1 MTVLSMSTISRKTA
15 ALIVVTGSVSLL
27 GLIVALGPT
36 WLASDEGDAAAINT
50 DELSIAETPAWPE
63 PPYEPRVRTRRP
75 LLELV
80 GVTFDARGSS
90 AMIREKDGETRTYRV
105 GDQVI
110 GDRELVEIHDTYVM
124 MRDDEGV
131 ERLRITGRSAH
142 KQADPEELQEF
153 AEQLT
158 TGPD

>member
-1 MTVLSMSTISRKTA
+1 
-15 ALIVVTGSVSLL
+15 
-27 GLIVALGPT
+27 
-36 WLASDEGDAAAINT
+36 
-50 DELSIAETPAWPE
+50 
-63 PPYEPRVRTRRP
+63 
-75 LLELV
+75 
-80 GVTFDARGSS
+80 
-90 AMIREKDGETRTYRV
+90 MIREKDGETRTYRV